1 VPGSALR
8 PVPCESVVRGIL
20 AHIGRQI
27 ATAEADV
34 GLPVTRLNNTMTGLR
49 HLDLATLARF
59 CERYQEYP
67 DLPDVI
73 GGLVRDWLRTI

>member
-1 VPGSALR
+1 MLPA
-8 PVPCESVVRGIL
+8 VPCESVVRGIL
-20 AHIGRQI
+20 AHIGRSI
-27 ATAEADV
+27 SSAETDLD
-34 GLPVTRLNNTMTGLR
+34 LPPTRLNNTMAGLR
-49 HLDLATLARF
+49 HLNLATLARF